1 MLVWEGHQT
10 NFEWMAT
17 GLPLLIPQ
25 KVFAVFQPLRNACM
39 GQKIVE
45 IRERFGLKL
54 FPMDETY
61 PFMLNNPVKDA
72 AYIFMADQS
81 PQKKRIKYRTR
92 FFGMDTPVHLGVE
105 NLSKKLDLSVVFIY
119 AKRVSRGHYSLKAR
133 LLTDRP
139 VELPD
144 HQITDTHVRWLEE
157 EIREEPAHI
166 GCGRTDD
173 GNTEP
178 SKMDKDKVAV
188 AILNYNG
195 KHWLEK
201 FLPKVLEHSGSH
213 ARVYVIDNAST
224 DDSVDLLNR
233 SFPEVR
239 QILNTENEGYTGGY
253 NAGMAQLDEEIVV
266 LLNSDV
272 EVSENWLQPI
282 VDAFEGDEQLAAVP
296 AQDPG
301 P

>member
-1 MLVWEGHQT
+1 MKACTPLFFPLKLISLLPMSILHGLADGLAWFAYYLLRYRKKVVFGNLQLAFPEWDRAQIQKTARSFYGHLADLLVESVKSISLSEREMRQRMQLENPEIFERLKKEGKGVMLVWGHQT

-54 FPMDETY
+54 FPMEKTY
-61 PFMLNNPVKDA
+61 PFMLNNPAKDA

-105 NLSKKLDLSVVFIY
+105 NLSKKMDLSVVFIY
-119 AKRVSRGHYSLKAR
+119 AKRISRGHYSLKAR

-139 VELPD
+139 QELPE

-157 EIREEPAHI
+157 EIREEPAHWLWSHRRWKHRSI
-166 GCGRTDD
+166 
-173 GNTEP
+173 E
-178 SKMDKDKVAV
+178 
-188 AILNYNG
+188 NG
-195 KHWLEK
+195 
-201 FLPKVLEHSGSH
+201 
-213 ARVYVIDNAST
+213 
-224 DDSVDLLNR
+224 
-233 SFPEVR
+233 
-239 QILNTENEGYTGGY
+239 
-253 NAGMAQLDEEIVV
+253 
-266 LLNSDV
+266 
-272 EVSENWLQPI
+272 
-282 VDAFEGDEQLAAVP
+282 
-296 AQDPG
+296 
-301 P
+301 

>member
-1 MLVWEGHQT
+1 MKFCAPLFLPLKLISLLPLSMLHGLADILAWLSYRLLSYRKKVVFENLRLAFPKWDHAQIRKTARAFYGHLADVLVESVKSLSLSEREMRKRMQLENPELFDQLKADGKGIMLVWGHQT

-61 PFMLNNPVKDA
+61 PFMLNNPVQDA

-105 NLSKKLDLSVVFIY
+105 NLSKKMDLSVVFIY

-139 VELPD
+139 AELPD

-157 EIREEPAHI
+157 EIREEPAHWLWSHRRWKH
-166 GCGRTDD
+166 RTI
-173 GNTEP
+173 E
-178 SKMDKDKVAV
+178 
-188 AILNYNG
+188 NG
-195 KHWLEK
+195 
-201 FLPKVLEHSGSH
+201 
-213 ARVYVIDNAST
+213 
-224 DDSVDLLNR
+224 
-233 SFPEVR
+233 
-239 QILNTENEGYTGGY
+239 
-253 NAGMAQLDEEIVV
+253 
-266 LLNSDV
+266 
-272 EVSENWLQPI
+272 
-282 VDAFEGDEQLAAVP
+282 
-296 AQDPG
+296 
-301 P
+301 